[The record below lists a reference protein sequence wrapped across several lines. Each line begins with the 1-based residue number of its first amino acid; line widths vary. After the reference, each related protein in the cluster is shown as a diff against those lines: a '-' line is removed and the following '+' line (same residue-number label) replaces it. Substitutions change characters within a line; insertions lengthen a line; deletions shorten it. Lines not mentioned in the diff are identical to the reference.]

1 MHQMKQGKQGF
12 MALKLDMSKA
22 YNRVEWDFLENIM
35 LKMDFHSKWVS
46 LVMAC
51 VHSVSYPVLI
61 NGEPKGYFH
70 LSRRLHQ
77 GDPISPYLFLLCA
90 EGLHALLTRA
100 TFSHWIQGL
109 SISREGPKLTH
120 LFFADD
126 SVLFCRATL
135 QDCNTIMEILR
146 RYERASGQQI
156 NQDKTTIFFS
166 ASTSLVVQKDIQE
179 ALHLPVIKQYETYLG
194 LPSLVGRSKSTSF
207 VQLKERLWRK
217 VQGWKERLF
226 TQARKEVLI
235 KAVLQ
240 AIPTYTMH
248 CFKLPKWL
256 CTDLEGI
263 ICNFW
268 WGHMGDSQKVHWV
281 KWSSLCQFK
290 LMGGMGFQSLMR
302 FNNTLLA
309 KQVWRLFHNKESLL
323 YKVFKAKFFPH
334 RTIMDARHSAH
345 AS

>member
-1 MHQMKQGKQGF
+1 

-51 VHSVSYPVLI
+51 VRSISYSVLI

-70 LSRRLHQ
+70 VSKGLRQ

-100 TFSHWIQGL
+100 TFSRWIQGL

-179 ALHLPVIKQYETYLG
+179 ALHLPVIKQYEIYLG

-217 VQGWKERLF
+217 VQG
-226 TQARKEVLI
+226 
-235 KAVLQ
+235 
-240 AIPTYTMH
+240 
-248 CFKLPKWL
+248 
-256 CTDLEGI
+256 
-263 ICNFW
+263 
-268 WGHMGDSQKVHWV
+268 
-281 KWSSLCQFK
+281 
-290 LMGGMGFQSLMR
+290 
-302 FNNTLLA
+302 
-309 KQVWRLFHNKESLL
+309 
-323 YKVFKAKFFPH
+323 
-334 RTIMDARHSAH
+334 
-345 AS
+345 

>member
-1 MHQMKQGKQGF
+1 

-22 YNRVEWDFLENIM
+22 CDRVEWSFLEKIM
-35 LKMDFHSKWVS
+35 FKMGFHNKWVS

-51 VHSVSYPVLI
+51 VRSVSYSVLI

-70 LSRRLHQ
+70 PSRGLRQ
-77 GDPISPYLFLLCA
+77 GDPISHYLFLLCA

-100 TFSHWIQGL
+100 TLSRQIQGL
-109 SISREGPKLTH
+109 SISRGGLKLTH

-126 SVLFCRATL
+126 SVLFCRATI

-166 ASTSLVVQKDIQE
+166 ASTSLAVQKDIQE
-179 ALHLPVIKQYETYLG
+179 ALHLLVIKQYETYLG
-194 LPSLVGRSKSTSF
+194 LPSLVGRSKSASF

-217 VQGWKERLF
+217 VQGWKERLL
-226 TQARKEVLI
+226 TQAGKEVLI

-248 CFKLPKWL
+248 CFKLPKRL

-263 ICNFW
+263 IRNFW
-268 WGHMGDSQKVHWV
+268 WGHTGDSRKVHWV
-281 KWSSLCQFK
+281 KWSSLCQSK
-290 LMGGMGFQSLMR
+290 LMGGMGFRSLMR
-302 FNNTLLA
+302 FNNALLA

-323 YKVFKAKFFPH
+323 YKVFKEKIFPYG
-334 RTIMDARHSAH
+334 TIMDARHSAR
-345 AS
+345 ASYAWKSILLLDM